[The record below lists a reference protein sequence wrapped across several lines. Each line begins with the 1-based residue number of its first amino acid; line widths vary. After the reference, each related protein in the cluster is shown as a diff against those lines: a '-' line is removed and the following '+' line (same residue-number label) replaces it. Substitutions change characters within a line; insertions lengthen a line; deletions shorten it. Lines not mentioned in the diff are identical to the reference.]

1 MCHWSVTLRG
11 LASFE
16 SFVGGGTLTE
26 PGHVG
31 AKMLITVKTYPAPST
46 RHVETVCVAGV
57 RLDTP
62 EPEWVRLYPIPFR
75 KMAYNGQFRKYQVVD
90 GDIRHRGTHDPRPE
104 SHSPHLD
111 SIRLG
116 DVVKSNDKWR
126 RRTLMLGGLVGATTT
141 CELIRINRATTM
153 DQPAPSLGLIKPEI
167 LDIRVMPGRPWT
179 AKQLQKVKAAA
190 EPDLFDTPLNELQ
203 PAPFQVK
210 YRYRCES
217 SGCRT
222 HLQSVLDWELG
233 AAGLD
238 WQNRYGDRTQNMIEE
253 QWTKIVGPEKDVH
266 FFVGNQHQYR
276 QAFSVLGVWYPPKA

>member
-1 MCHWSVTLRG
+1 MSQ
-11 LASFE
+11 
-16 SFVGGGTLTE
+16 
-26 PGHVG
+26 PGHIG
-31 AKMLITVKTYPAPST
+31 AKILITVKTYPAPST

-75 KMAYNGQFRKYQVVD
+75 KMAFSGQFKKYQLVD
-90 GDIRHRGTHDPRPE
+90 ADIRHRGSHDPRPE
-104 SHSPHLD
+104 SYSPDLKT
-111 SIRLG
+111 IKLG
-116 DVVKSNDKWR
+116 DTVKSTDKWR
-126 RRTLMLGGLVGATTT
+126 RRSALLGGLVGATTT
-141 CELIRINRATTM
+141 CELIRINRMTPM
-153 DQPAPSLGLIKPEI
+153 NEPAPSLGLVKPEI
-167 LDIRVMPGRPWT
+167 LDIRVKPGRPWT
-179 AKQLQKVKAAA
+179 SKQLKKVKAAA

-203 PAPFQVK
+203 PAPFMVK

-217 SGCRT
+217 AGCRT

-238 WQNRYGDRTQNMIEE
+238 WEERYGDKTGDMIEQ

-276 QAFSVLGVWYPPKA
+276 HAFSVLGVWYPPKAS